1 MGKMST
7 SSVYI
12 ESELVEQL
20 AKKGL
25 SLSQVAQAAVKLV
38 LSDDFEDI
46 AVEMRMSMLDDRIRK
61 LEVDLSELNFQVE
74 VKMKQLEY
82 MKKER
87 ERTEVEWKKARQTAV
102 LTRYVRSL
110 NQVIIASG
118 YDQSLVKE
126 MAGDTILLRRRIAIR
141 PVSYYAF
148 FKGWLLLSQ
157 PPGCYG
163 LPTSF
168 PT

>member
-12 ESELVEQL
+12 ESELIEQL

-126 MAGDTILLRRRIAIR
+126 MAGDTIQKILNVNPTFDLEKHIIR
-141 PVSYYAF
+141 
-148 FKGWLLLSQ
+148 FKKAMDL
-157 PPGCYG
+157 
-163 LPTSF
+163 
-168 PT
+168 

>member
-1 MGKMST
+1 MGKMTT

-12 ESELVEQL
+12 ESDLVEQL

-61 LEVDLSELNFQVE
+61 LKVDLTELNFQVE
-74 VKMKQLEY
+74 VKKKQLEY
-82 MKKER
+82 MEKER

-102 LTRYVRSL
+102 LTRYIRSL

-118 YDQSLVKE
+118 YDPSLVKE
-126 MAGDTILLRRRIAIR
+126 MAGDTIQKILKVNPTFDLEKHIIR
-141 PVSYYAF
+141 
-148 FKGWLLLSQ
+148 FKKAMDL
-157 PPGCYG
+157 
-163 LPTSF
+163 
-168 PT
+168 

>member
-1 MGKMST
+1 MGKMTT

-12 ESELVEQL
+12 ESDLVEQL

-25 SLSQVAQAAVKLV
+25 SLSQVTQAAVKLV

-61 LEVDLSELNFQVE
+61 LKVDLTELNFQVE
-74 VKMKQLEY
+74 VKKKQLEY
-82 MKKER
+82 MEKER

-118 YDQSLVKE
+118 YDH
-126 MAGDTILLRRRIAIR
+126 
-141 PVSYYAF
+141 P
-148 FKGWLLLSQ
+148 W
-157 PPGCYG
+157 
-163 LPTSF
+163 
-168 PT
+168 

>member
-1 MGKMST
+1 MGKMTT

-25 SLSQVAQAAVKLV
+25 SLSQVTQAAVKLV

-61 LEVDLSELNFQVE
+61 LKVDLAELNFQVE

-82 MKKER
+82 MEKER

-102 LTRYVRSL
+102 LTRYIRSL

-118 YDQSLVKE
+118 YDPSLVKE
-126 MAGDTILLRRRIAIR
+126 MAGDTIQKILKVNPTFDLEKHITR
-141 PVSYYAF
+141 
-148 FKGWLLLSQ
+148 FKKAMDL
-157 PPGCYG
+157 
-163 LPTSF
+163 
-168 PT
+168 

>member
-12 ESELVEQL
+12 ESELIEQL

-87 ERTEVEWKKARQTAV
+87 EQTEVEWKKARQTAV
-102 LTRYVRSL
+102 LTKYVRSL

-126 MAGDTILLRRRIAIR
+126 MAGNTIQKILKVNPTFELEKHIIR
-141 PVSYYAF
+141 
-148 FKGWLLLSQ
+148 FKKAMDL
-157 PPGCYG
+157 
-163 LPTSF
+163 
-168 PT
+168 

>member
-12 ESELVEQL
+12 ESELIEQL
-20 AKKGL
+20 TKKGL
-25 SLSQVAQAAVKLV
+25 SLSQVAQTAVKLV

-46 AVEMRMSMLDDRIRK
+46 AVEMRMTMLDDRIRK

-87 ERTEVEWKKARQTAV
+87 EKTEVEWKKARQTAV

-126 MAGDTILLRRRIAIR
+126 MAGDTIQKILKVNPTFDLEKHITR
-141 PVSYYAF
+141 
-148 FKGWLLLSQ
+148 FKKAMDL
-157 PPGCYG
+157 
-163 LPTSF
+163 
-168 PT
+168 